1 MILKIVGV
9 LALLVIGGA
18 YILPRLIEHQVFLL
32 FGHNSNH
39 QKSKDE
45 KDFDE
50 ANSIWKDR

>member
-1 MILKIVGV
+1 MILKIVGI